1 MGQTLV
7 NPATPF
13 SPMSDPGP
21 AVELELVR
29 DMTKRALWITPAVL
43 LLSFLIWRVPGVL
56 STGLALSIVVLNFV
70 MAAWMNGRAAK
81 ISFALLG
88 GVAMFGFILRLSIVF
103 VAFWLTKGSDW
114 MRVVPFGLTVVIA
127 HLGLLFWE
135 MKYVSATL
143 AFPGL
148 KPSTKPSRS

>member
-1 MGQTLV
+1 MGEAVV
-7 NPATPF
+7 NTANPM
-13 SPMSDPGP
+13 SPMADPGP

-29 DMTKRALWITPAVL
+29 DMAKRALWITPAVL
-43 LLSFLIWRVPGVL
+43 LVSFLVWGLPGAL
-56 STGLALSIVVLNFV
+56 STGLALALVVANFV

>member
-1 MGQTLV
+1 M
-7 NPATPF
+7 NPQA
-13 SPMSDPGP
+13 DDGP

-29 DMTKRALWITPAVL
+29 DMAKHALWITPAAL
-43 LLSFLIWRVPGVL
+43 LVSFLVWGVPGML
-56 STGLALSIVVLNFV
+56 STGLALVIVVANFV
-70 MAAWMNGRAAK
+70 MAAWMNARAAK

-88 GVAMFGFILRLSIVF
+88 GVAMFGFILRLSVVF

-114 MRVVPFGLTVVIA
+114 MRVVPFGLTIVIT

-148 KPSTKPSRS
+148 KPKPSTTPSAVSKES

>member
-1 MGQTLV
+1 MGEAV
-7 NPATPF
+7 MTP
-13 SPMSDPGP
+13 MADAGP
-21 AVELELVR
+21 AVEMELVA
-29 DMTKRALWITPAVL
+29 DMAKRALWVTPVALIV
-43 LLSFLIWRVPGVL
+43 SFLIWGLPGAI
-56 STGLALSIVVLNFV
+56 STGFALVLVVANFA

-88 GVAMFGFILRLSIVF
+88 GVAMFGFILRLAVIF
-103 VAFWLTKGSDW
+103 IAFWLTKGADW

-148 KPSTKPSRS
+148 KPSTKSRS